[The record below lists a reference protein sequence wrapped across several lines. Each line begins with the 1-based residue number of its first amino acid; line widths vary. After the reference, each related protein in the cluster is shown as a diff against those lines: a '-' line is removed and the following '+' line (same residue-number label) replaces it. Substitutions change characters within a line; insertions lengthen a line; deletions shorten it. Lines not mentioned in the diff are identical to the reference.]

1 MSTHTSK
8 RHLITKAWRKKHK
21 MKCVS
26 FLLCLCCI
34 SFVSSAN
41 ELLEK
46 YNHKLRQCVS
56 EQKAKKALRKN
67 QIQLSDFKYVLLI
80 NNLRIARCSKVEEMQ
95 YLLSAATEEPEPT
108 LSQYNSFTLT
118 ELSTD
123 EIMVLQALSVELADY
138 NLETDFSALFE

>member
-1 MSTHTSK
+1 
-8 RHLITKAWRKKHK
+8 
-21 MKCVS
+21 MKYLS

-34 SFVSSAN
+34 SFISSAN

-46 YNHKLRQCVS
+46 YNHKLRLCVS

-95 YLLSAATEEPEPT
+95 YLLSVATEEPEPT

-123 EIMVLQALSVELADY
+123 EIMRLQVLSVELADY
-138 NLETDFSALFE
+138 NLETDFSSLYE